1 MLKCH
6 AAAWSLRASPLSKAL
21 VAKAK
26 SQNWMLVTRT
36 STVLEAVK
44 LKIVH

>member
-1 MLKCH
+1 MP
-6 AAAWSLRASPLSKAL
+6 WSRASHLNWAL

-26 SQNWMLVTRT
+26 LQNWMLVTRT